1 MLKFKSILLLFAI
14 QAWSFG
20 QQFNFKKY
28 GLEEGLPRVGV
39 YDIFQDDYGFLW
51 IGTEGGGVCKF
62 DGKTFH
68 SYTRKSGLPS
78 DNIRLLYQSKD
89 KTLWCATDEGV
100 CYFNGNSFTEIELI
114 DSNASDRIRS
124 ISEDESGR
132 IWIGTDHGV
141 NFINSFSKTADSAF
155 NLVQEIPDSTVRA
168 LMWIENKM
176 WVGTDSGLYIA
187 QNNKLELS
195 PFQQKLNSFQI
206 LELFVD
212 SDKNIW
218 IGTNKGVC
226 KIEDS
231 LITSFGTS
239 DGLINSRV
247 RSIEQDDKGNMW
259 FGTSRG
265 ISIYDGELITNITQ
279 ANGLTN
285 ERIRCIK
292 KDSFG
297 NVWVGTFYG
306 GILSFNYRDF
316 IGFTVAEGLG
326 GNQIQSICED
336 EYGDI
341 LVGTSSGFT
350 TLEVVGNRLYNYSTV
365 KLSDNYLTNSI
376 KAIHYDKNGYVWLG
390 NLHGMTIVK
399 GDFKKEIVFQSTDPD
414 AANVGVT
421 VIKEYGNKIYAGT
434 SQGLFQIK
442 VVGNYES
449 FEIINLSE
457 GNRMAGEEISSV
469 FQDKEE
475 RIWIG
480 FSDGQVSV
488 FDKTRMIT
496 PVVSEDFDQVI
507 SITADS
513 SGTLYFGTDGNGLF
527 TGTYDSENKNLQ
539 IKNFSTVEGLT
550 SNYIYSIIL
559 TPGKIWLGH
568 ERGVDILVTEND
580 SVSNIIKI
588 GSASGFKGLQN
599 HPNAGLKDSNGNIWF
614 GTIDGLYR
622 LSADQIENFLLGTP
636 SKIYL
641 TDLKLN
647 GQNVNWAS
655 SKWCDTTWGMYN
667 LPVNLNLPYNK
678 NNLEFNFIGLNFVA
692 PDAIKYSWKLEGL
705 DEDWSV
711 PASENHV
718 LYNHLAPGIYTFKVR
733 ASNELGIIQENE
745 ESITFIIH
753 KPFWETWWF
762 RIFAGIFIFI
772 CVVIF
777 LRWRTRQLRE
787 NQKKLE
793 AIITQ
798 RTTEIKSQNEMLE
811 EKNKEITDSIFYS
824 RRIQR
829 SVLPAKEKVAKLLS
843 KYFIFFRPKD
853 IVSGDFYWAEKSLD
867 RTKTFFAVADCTGHG
882 VPGAMVSLIGS
893 KALTSAVRESGLTR
907 ASEILDAV
915 NESMI
920 ESFTEVETGNVIK
933 DGMDIALCSLDYS
946 DTVNV
951 GFQFSGAQNSV
962 WIVRKEDDDD
972 LVVNSQKTEA
982 NISVHGYKLFEIKAD
997 KQPIGYFET
1006 RVLFRNN
1013 EAVLKPGDR
1022 IYLYSDGFADQFG
1035 GDKGKKFKY
1044 KTLKELVLSI
1054 QQQPV
1059 EEHYQFIRNAFYDWK
1074 REFEQIDDVCIMG
1087 VEV

>member
-1 MLKFKSILLLFAI
+1 MLKFKSILLYLAFHATV
-14 QAWSFG
+14 SG

-39 YDIFQDDYGFLW
+39 YDIFQDEYGFLW

-68 SYTRKSGLPS
+68 SYTRKNGLPS
-78 DNIRLLYQSKD
+78 DNIRVLYQAKD
-89 KTLWCATDEGV
+89 QTLWCATDEGI
-100 CYFNGNSFTEIELI
+100 CYFNGHEFVEVELL
-114 DSNASDRIRS
+114 DSSASDRIRT
-124 ISEDESGR
+124 IAEDETGR

-141 NFINSFSKTADSAF
+141 NFIDPVKKAADTIYNMAQ
-155 NLVQEIPDSTVRA
+155 NIPDSTVRT
-168 LMWIENKM
+168 LLWYEDKM
-176 WVGTDSGLYIA
+176 WVGTDSGLYV
-187 QNNKLELS
+187 QEKNLLELS
-195 PFQQKLNSFQI
+195 PLQNKLISYRI
-206 LELFVD
+206 LDLFID
-212 SDKNIW
+212 SKNNLW

-226 KIEDS
+226 KIQD
-231 LITSFGTS
+231 TMVTAFGVS
-239 DGLINSRV
+239 DGLINARV
-247 RSIEQDDKGNMW
+247 RAIEEDGKGNMW

-279 ANGLTN
+279 LNGLTN
-285 ERIRCIK
+285 ERIRCIR

-297 NVWVGTFYG
+297 NIWVGTFYG
-306 GILSFNYRDF
+306 GIMSYNYRDF
-316 IGFTVAEGLG
+316 IGFTMSEGLG
-326 GNQIQSICED
+326 GNQIQSLCED

-350 TLEVVGNRLYNYSTV
+350 TLEVVGNRLYNYSTI

-390 NLHGMTIVK
+390 NLHGMTVVK
-399 GDFKKEIVFQSTDPD
+399 NDFRKEIVFHSTDPD
-414 AANVGVT
+414 ALNVGVT
-421 VIKEYGNKIYAGT
+421 VIREYGNKIYAGT
-434 SQGLFQIK
+434 NYGLFEIK

-457 GNRMAGEEISSV
+457 GNRMAGKEVSSV
-469 FQDKEE
+469 FQDREG

-488 FDKTRMIT
+488 IEKTRIIT
-496 PVVSEDFDQVI
+496 PIASDDFDQII
-507 SITADS
+507 SISQDT
-513 SGTLYFGTDGNGLF
+513 SGTLYFGTNGNGLF
-527 TGTYDSENKNLQ
+527 TGSFDSEDKSLSVKN
-539 IKNFSTVEGLT
+539 ISTVDGLT
-550 SNYIYSIIL
+550 SNYIYSIL
-559 TPGKIWLGH
+559 LSPGKIWLGH
-568 ERGVDILVTEND
+568 ERGLDILVTEGD
-580 SVSNIIKI
+580 SISNILKV

-599 HPNAGLKDSNGNIWF
+599 YPNAALRDTRGNIWF

-622 LSADQIENFLLGTP
+622 LNADQIENFLVGTP

-641 TDLKLN
+641 SDVKLN
-647 GQNVNWAS
+647 GQNVNWKD
-655 SKWCDTTWGMYN
+655 SKWCDTTWGLYN

-705 DEDWSV
+705 DEEWSV
-711 PASENHV
+711 PSKENHV

-733 ASNELGIIQENE
+733 ASNELGIIQETE

-762 RIFAGIFIFI
+762 RISVGIFIFI
-772 CVVIF
+772 CVVLF
-777 LRWRTRQLRE
+777 MRWRTKQLRE
-787 NQKKLE
+787 NQRKLE
-793 AIITQ
+793 AIIEA
-798 RTTEIKSQNEMLE
+798 RTVEIKSQNEMLE

-829 SVLPAKEKVAKLLS
+829 SVLPAKEKVAKLLE

-853 IVSGDFYWAEKSLD
+853 IVSGDFYWSEKSLD

-893 KALTSAVRESGLTR
+893 KALTSAVRESGLTKT
-907 ASEILDAV
+907 SDVLDAV

-946 DTVNV
+946 DEKNV

-962 WIVRKEDDDD
+962 WIVRKDSDED
-972 LVVNSQKTEA
+972 LVVNSQKMEA
-982 NISVHGYKLFEIKAD
+982 SISAHGYKLFEIKAD

-1006 RVLFRNN
+1006 RVAFRNN
-1013 EAVLKPGDR
+1013 ESVLKPGDR
-1022 IYLYSDGFADQFG
+1022 VYLYSDGFADQFG
-1035 GDKGKKFKY
+1035 GEKGKKFKY
-1044 KTLKELVLSI
+1044 KTLKELILSI

-1059 EEHYQFIRNAFYDWK
+1059 QEHYQFIRNAFYDWK